1 MRTSYQSTTSR
12 PSPSGPNATR
22 GRRAGRSTAAATT
35 RGSSSPGPGKSS
47 SACRNSAARPSGRLS
62 SSATAGAR
70 PLSRRLSSRCTWRA
84 SQPRGSRTS
93 PSSSGGGAG
102 VHREDGERR
111 VRRDTGLHGIPAG
124 ALAPDQDEQRDRTHR
139 PRDQEEDEGR
149 RDLPGRQ
156 LGRHTGVSETEVHSG
171 ARMGQEEVPG
181 HVQTGGDG
189 RAEGKSGGLEEDEA
203 EDG

>member
-1 MRTSYQSTTSR
+1 MPKLRGATFRTAVIERYRRRETSVEEAIVEMYLAGVSTKRIEDVSE
-12 PSPSGPNATR
+12 
-22 GRRAGRSTAAATT
+22 
-35 RGSSSPGPGKSS
+35 
-47 SACRNSAARPSGRLS
+47 L
-62 SSATAGAR
+62 
-70 PLSRRLSSRCTWRA
+70 LW
-84 SQPRGSRTS
+84 
-93 PSSSGGGAG
+93 GGAG
-102 VHREDGERR
+102 DHREDGERR

>member
-47 SACRNSAARPSGRLS
+47 SACRNSAARPSGRLP

-124 ALAPDQDEQRDRTHR
+124 ALAPDQDGQRDRTHR
-139 PRDQEEDEGR
+139 PRDQEEDEGVGTYPDGNSVVILVSARLKYIAEHEWGKR
-149 RDLPGRQ
+149 RYLDMSKLEQMDELKGK
-156 LGRHTGVSETEVHSG
+156 
-171 ARMGQEEVPG
+171 
-181 HVQTGGDG
+181 
-189 RAEGKSGGLEEDEA
+189 AEG
-203 EDG
+203 

>member
-1 MRTSYQSTTSR
+1 M
-12 PSPSGPNATR
+12 G
-22 GRRAGRSTAAATT
+22 G
-35 RGSSSPGPGKSS
+35 GPGGL
-47 SACRNSAARPSGRLS
+47 PQ
-62 SSATAGAR
+62 R
-70 PLSRRLSSRCTWRA
+70 PLREEVRHRG
-84 SQPRGSRTS
+84 RGSRARRAET
-93 PSSSGGGAG
+93 PRRDLPDGCHRALPQARDLCRGGYRRDVPGGRLNQEDRGRLRAPLGGAG